1 MGAMRAAVEKWR
13 GGLTES
19 RGSLYHLSAEV
30 TLVHSECQGSC
41 RGNRECVAVY
51 RNSPGDWSGSERTGI
66 PILLPVGEAANEL

>member
-30 TLVHSECQGSC
+30 TLVHSECQGKLSGEPGVRC
-41 RGNRECVAVY
+41 GVPEQSGGLVWFGANRNPYPLAC
-51 RNSPGDWSGSERTGI
+51 W
-66 PILLPVGEAANEL
+66 